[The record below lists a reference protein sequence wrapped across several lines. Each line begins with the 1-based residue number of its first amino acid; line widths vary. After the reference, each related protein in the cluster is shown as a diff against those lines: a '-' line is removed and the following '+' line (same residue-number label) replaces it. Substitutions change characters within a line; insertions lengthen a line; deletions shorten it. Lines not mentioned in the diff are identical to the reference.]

1 MRLLQRFVLVG
12 LLALLSNVAT
22 AADQAMIVLDASGS
36 MWGQIDGK
44 PKLQIAREALATV
57 LESVPAD
64 MELGLI
70 AYGHREKGNCK
81 DIELIVEPAAGTG
94 PAIAQAAAKMKFLGK
109 TPLTASVKQAA
120 EVLRYTE
127 EKATVILI
135 TDGLENC
142 SADPCAL
149 GAELASQ
156 GIDFTAHV
164 VGFDLTDAE
173 GKQVACLAESTG
185 GKYLAA
191 SNADQLRAA
200 LLSTVIEPTKKVEP
214 EAKKEEP
221 LVLPK
226 ATLTP
231 DETVSIGDDVQVS
244 WTGPNAEHDYIDIV
258 PHDYKDT
265 HGELSYTYTKD
276 GSPLSVRAP
285 GKPGEYKVRYIW
297 RGTDDK
303 RHVLAEAALPV
314 TDSEVALV
322 APSTVQAGSFVPVKW
337 KGPANE
343 GDYIDLVPQ
352 GFKRTGGEL
361 SYAYTGEKPEIEL
374 RAPAKPGNFEIRY
387 VLKAP
392 DKKRV
397 LATVPLE
404 VTEAVATLSI
414 PETIEAGAV
423 LPVFWT
429 GPAGEK
435 DYVDLV
441 PADHKRIGGEL
452 TYFYTASSED
462 GETGELTVPTKPGP
476 YLVRYVLRG
485 SGADSVVASQP
496 FTVTAA
502 EASVKAP
509 ESVEA
514 GSKFEVEWTGPA
526 GEKDYIDLVPADHK
540 RIGGEITYFYTK
552 PLEAG
557 EPGELKAPTKAGQY
571 LVRYVL
577 KGSGAGSVIASQPL
591 TVTVAEAN
599 VKAPE
604 SVEAGSKFEVEWT
617 GPAGEKDY
625 IDLVPADHKRIGGEI
640 TYFYTKPLE
649 AGEPGE
655 LKAPTKA
662 GQYLVRYVLKG
673 SGAGSV
679 IARQPLTVT
688 AAEASVKA
696 PESVEAGSKFDVAWT
711 GPAGE
716 KDYIDLVPADH
727 KRVGGHI
734 THFTPKSLEAGEP
747 GEMKAPTKAGQ
758 YLVRYVLKGSGAG
771 SVIARQPLTVTAAEA
786 SVKTP
791 ESVEAG
797 SKFEVEWT
805 GPAGEK
811 DYIDLVPADHKRVGG
826 HITHFTPKSLEAG
839 EPGEMK
845 APTKAG
851 QYLVRYI
858 LQGSGPGSV
867 IATHPFKVTAAD

>member
-1 MRLLQRFVLVG
+1 MRRLKRFVLAS
-12 LLALLSNVAT
+12 LLAVSSH
-22 AADQAMIVLDASGS
+22 AAMAAGQAMIVLDASGS

-57 LESVPAD
+57 LDGVPPD

-109 TPLTASVKQAA
+109 TPLTASVRQAA

-149 GAELASQ
+149 GTELASQ

-185 GKYLAA
+185 GKYLSA

-200 LLSTVIEPTKKVEP
+200 LLSTVIEPTKKAAEP

-226 ATLTP
+226 ATLAP
-231 DETVSIGDDVQVS
+231 DETVAIGDDVQVS
-244 WTGPNAEHDYIDIV
+244 WTGPDADHDYIDIV

-322 APSTVQAGSFVPVKW
+322 APSAVEAGSFIPVKW
-337 KGPANE
+337 KGPANK

-352 GFKRTGGEL
+352 KFKRTSGEL
-361 SYAYTGEKPEIEL
+361 SYVYAGEESEIEL
-374 RAPAKPGNFEIRY
+374 RAPTKPGNYEIRY

-397 LATVPLE
+397 LATVALE
-404 VTEAVATLSI
+404 VTKAVATLSI
-414 PETIEAGAV
+414 PETIEAGSL

-429 GPAGEK
+429 GPAGKK

-452 TYFYTASSED
+452 TYFWTADSED
-462 GETGELTVPTKPGP
+462 GETGELKAPTKAGS
-476 YLVRYVLRG
+476 YLVRYILRG
-485 SGADSVVASQP
+485 AGADSIIASQP

-502 EASVKAP
+502 KASVSAP
-509 ESVEA
+509 ESVQA
-514 GSKFEVEWTGPA
+514 GS
-526 GEKDYIDLVPADHK
+526 
-540 RIGGEITYFYTK
+540 
-552 PLEAG
+552 
-557 EPGELKAPTKAGQY
+557 
-571 LVRYVL
+571 
-577 KGSGAGSVIASQPL
+577 
-591 TVTVAEAN
+591 
-599 VKAPE
+599 
-604 SVEAGSKFEVEWT
+604 
-617 GPAGEKDY
+617 
-625 IDLVPADHKRIGGEI
+625 
-640 TYFYTKPLE
+640 
-649 AGEPGE
+649 
-655 LKAPTKA
+655 
-662 GQYLVRYVLKG
+662 
-673 SGAGSV
+673 
-679 IARQPLTVT
+679 
-688 AAEASVKA
+688 
-696 PESVEAGSKFDVAWT
+696 
-711 GPAGE
+711 
-716 KDYIDLVPADH
+716 
-727 KRVGGHI
+727 
-734 THFTPKSLEAGEP
+734 
-747 GEMKAPTKAGQ
+747 
-758 YLVRYVLKGSGAG
+758 
-771 SVIARQPLTVTAAEA
+771 
-786 SVKTP
+786 
-791 ESVEAG
+791 
-797 SKFEVEWT
+797 
-805 GPAGEK
+805 
-811 DYIDLVPADHKRVGG
+811 
-826 HITHFTPKSLEAG
+826 
-839 EPGEMK
+839 
-845 APTKAG
+845 
-851 QYLVRYI
+851 
-858 LQGSGPGSV
+858 
-867 IATHPFKVTAAD
+867 